1 MSSPHISFRLNH
13 YHLAKAL
20 RIMLTLEPNMPV
32 ASLSQMA
39 RDIIIDW
46 ISKHSLNAP
55 LEVAQTDI
63 EAIKLIISL
72 PANQIDPYITIKQI
86 MEHSKQ
92 QSTFQTIP
100 NQQAQQIIQKSA
112 QRIAREQNEERIFNE
127 IRQQALAEKAEKLK
141 KDQADRDK
149 QIEQEIEL
157 AAQSEKRIMH
167 QAPIERETDSIINT
181 VTDFSPPKEWIDEQ

>member
-20 RIMLTLEPNMPV
+20 RILLTLEPNMPV

-39 RDIIIDW
+39 RDIITDW

-63 EAIKLIISL
+63 DAIKLIISL
-72 PANQIDPYITIKQI
+72 PANQINPYTTIKQI
-86 MEHSKQ
+86 MEQSKQ
-92 QSTFQTIP
+92 KASYQAMP
-100 NQQAQQIIQKSA
+100 NQAQQMKQKSA
-112 QRIAREQNEERIFNE
+112 QQIAREQNEERIFNE
-127 IRQQALAEKAEKLK
+127 IRQQALAEKAEQLK
-141 KDQADRDK
+141 KDQAERDK
-149 QIEQEIEL
+149 QIDQEIEM

-167 QAPIERETDSIINT
+167 QAPIERETDSVINT